1 MQRIAKEY
9 GGSVDENGT
18 VVVPRGISSFTGPN
32 SLQQPAARAAQTEE
46 IQRNLKRDVNEN
58 ASRCGFRCTQCGK
71 IFCLTCLGRDAKTH
85 PVYGGKACFACGGNV
100 KAIDDPTVQA
110 EYYIISYLPPE
121 PDPAKRDVLISRILA
136 ANGYAKGTA
145 GVYFAVSASG
155 AESLKAFSMGLM
167 FNYEQ
172 RSGKEV
178 DGARTKIHK
187 FGTDAIQGNMIA
199 IFHTGKPYVRKADK
213 TGPDV
218 AATTLPAG
226 MPATIPNVEELISIG
241 RKSAPDGYS
250 ASNFLARVP
259 GPVQERAREIGE
271 ELNRA
276 GGLQLMLKAHAV
288 VGAKLG
294 GVAARELESAWNGI
308 GEWQG

>member
-110 EYYIISYLPPE
+110 E
-121 PDPAKRDVLISRILA
+121 
-136 ANGYAKGTA
+136 
-145 GVYFAVSASG
+145 
-155 AESLKAFSMGLM
+155 
-167 FNYEQ
+167 
-172 RSGKEV
+172 
-178 DGARTKIHK
+178 
-187 FGTDAIQGNMIA
+187 
-199 IFHTGKPYVRKADK
+199 
-213 TGPDV
+213 
-218 AATTLPAG
+218 
-226 MPATIPNVEELISIG
+226 
-241 RKSAPDGYS
+241 
-250 ASNFLARVP
+250 
-259 GPVQERAREIGE
+259 
-271 ELNRA
+271 
-276 GGLQLMLKAHAV
+276 
-288 VGAKLG
+288 
-294 GVAARELESAWNGI
+294 
-308 GEWQG
+308 